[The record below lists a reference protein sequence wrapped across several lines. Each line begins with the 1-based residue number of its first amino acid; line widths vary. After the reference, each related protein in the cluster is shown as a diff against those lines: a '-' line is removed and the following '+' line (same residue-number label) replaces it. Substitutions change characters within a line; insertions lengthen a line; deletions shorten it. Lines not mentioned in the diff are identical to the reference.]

1 MRAWYKA
8 VSTKYPRVV
17 AGVTASAVLTTA
29 DVTCQKILQVDGD
42 GLDVSRTAGLALFGL
57 VYYGGPCKSLYLY
70 FDKVMGT
77 TPTPRTVFL
86 QTFIDCYVHT
96 PLLLI
101 PSFYFITNAVKGK
114 SVEETAIQLKREWH
128 TASFGSV
135 LFWTPAQIVNFWA
148 VPQHS
153 KILFVAGLSFVH
165 KTWLSWLSNRHDHEQ
180 RTKAAHVG
188 VLLTSQEA

>member
-8 VSTKYPRVV
+8 VSTKYPRIV
-17 AGVTASAVLTTA
+17 AGCTASCVLASA
-29 DVTCQKILQVDGD
+29 DVTCQTMLQRDDRGR
-42 GLDVSRTAGLALFGL
+42 LDLSRTAGLALFGL

-77 TPTPRTVFL
+77 TPTPRTVLL
-86 QTFIDCYVHT
+86 QTFIDCYIHT

-101 PSFYFITNAVKGK
+101 PSFYYITNAVKGK
-114 SVEETAIQLKREWH
+114 SVEETTLQLKREWH

-135 LFWTPAQIVNFWA
+135 LFWTPAQILNFWV

-165 KTWLSWLSNRHDHEQ
+165 KTWLSWLSNRDDHA
-180 RTKAAHVG
+180 K
-188 VLLTSQEA
+188 VLLLASQKS